1 MSSQPSE
8 FWRQLKPI
16 ANWVATAGDFVYESP
31 GEAHTLVAHES
42 GEPMRV
48 HFNVT
53 GPLIW
58 LDEQGQPAG
67 TFDVFDY
74 IKLCKDHYD
83 NVGIGAA
90 AIDRIVR

>member
-16 ANWVATAGDFVYESP
+16 ANVFREGAAPEVNTPEAPESDDP
-31 GEAHTLVAHES
+31 
-42 GEPMRV
+42 
-48 HFNVT
+48 
-53 GPLIW
+53 
-58 LDEQGQPAG
+58 QGQPAG

-74 IKLCKDHYD
+74 IKLCKDHYE